1 VTAAGVPTRPWER
14 TFGPE
19 TLVDLW
25 ILQAARQRHRRRG
38 DGGRSSL
45 DSLVHGD
52 ALAEHAAEGLDPSL
66 GFTVGLARALLGLGM
81 PAQRVEEALER
92 LATALG
98 LDVEANSTPTGLIV
112 TMSRVGATKPED
124 VRTRVVQVEPGA
136 PDLERLSALHDL
148 VGRVERKELTP
159 GDAARR
165 LQAILERPPRYGSFS
180 SVLCFGILSAC
191 VAVILGGSGLDI
203 PIAGM
208 LGLIVGALDGAG
220 QRLPAMG
227 RLLPSVAAF
236 TVSFLASLLAWQG
249 VPVRDSVVLI
259 AGIVV
264 LLPGLTVTTAILEL
278 ATANLVSGTARL
290 MGGFVTFLQLG
301 FGIALGAKAVEILP
315 RIAAPPAPEPLP
327 GWVAIAATMISALAY
342 TVLLR
347 ARPRDL
353 WWILV
358 AVSIALL
365 GSQIGG
371 RVLGPEL
378 GAFVGA
384 LALATASH
392 AFARIW
398 DRPVNMML
406 APGILLLVPGSIGFL
421 SIQSLLEN
429 DPQTAVATAFRMAL
443 VAMALAAG
451 ILVATAAVPP
461 RRAL

>member
-1 VTAAGVPTRPWER
+1 MTAAGVPTRPWER

-112 TMSRVGATKPED
+112 GV
-124 VRTRVVQVEPGA
+124 
-136 PDLERLSALHDL
+136 
-148 VGRVERKELTP
+148 
-159 GDAARR
+159 
-165 LQAILERPPRYGSFS
+165 
-180 SVLCFGILSAC
+180 
-191 VAVILGGSGLDI
+191 
-203 PIAGM
+203 
-208 LGLIVGALDGAG
+208 LDGAG

-236 TVSFLASLLAWQG
+236 SVSFLASLLAWQG